1 MKKSLNNQFIRIE
14 ADSKGAASIFLFNRR
29 KKLYKVIYFGKN
41 GGYKEWRVMRMK
53 RFVSLLVT
61 SLLLTSLWGPSAFAA
76 EEKKSADIV
85 SNVKSAIL
93 IERDTGAVLFEKN
106 SKDELPPASMT
117 KVMTMLLIMEA
128 IDKGKLTWNEKVRA
142 SEYAASM
149 GGSQIFLEPGEEMTT
164 KEMLRGIAIGS
175 GNDASVAM
183 AERIAG
189 SEEAFVD
196 MMNDKAK
203 ELGLKHTFFKNTT
216 GLPVSG
222 HYSTAADMAIMA
234 KELLKYEDITKFT
247 GMYEAYL
254 RENTDK
260 KFWLVNTNKLVRF
273 YPGVDGL
280 KTGFTAEAK
289 YCLTAT
295 AQKDGMRV
303 IAVVFGAPTSKERNA
318 QVTKMLDYA
327 FSQYKTHPMF
337 KRNQIIGEAKIS
349 KGKDKTVEAVTS
361 EPLSLLTKKGEK
373 TENVKQKVVMTKNLK
388 APIAKGDQVGT
399 IQLIQDGKVI
409 LESPIVAKKAVK
421 EAGWWTLYKRS
432 FGMFTKA
439 GK

>member
-1 MKKSLNNQFIRIE
+1 
-14 ADSKGAASIFLFNRR
+14 
-29 KKLYKVIYFGKN
+29 
-41 GGYKEWRVMRMK
+41 MRMK
-53 RFVSLLVT
+53 RFVSLIVT
-61 SLLLTSLWGPSAFAA
+61 IFLLTSLWGTSAFAA
-76 EEKKSADIV
+76 EQKTNADIV

-93 IERDTGAVLFEKN
+93 IERDTGKVLYEKN
-106 SKDELPPASMT
+106 SNQELPPASMT
-117 KVMTMLLIMEA
+117 KIMTMLLIMEA
-128 IDKGKLTWNEKVRA
+128 IDQGKLTWSEKIRA

-196 MMNDKAK
+196 MMNNKVK

-222 HYSTAADMAIMA
+222 HFSTASDMAIMA
-234 KELLKYEDITKFT
+234 KELLKYDDITKFT

-295 AQKDGMRV
+295 AQKNGMRV

-318 QVTKMLDYA
+318 QVTKMLNYA
-327 FSQYKTHPMF
+327 FNQYQTHPMY
-337 KRNQIIGEAKIS
+337 KRNQTIMKARVS
-349 KGKDKTVEAVTS
+349 KGQEKSVEAVTS
-361 EPLSLLTKKGEK
+361 EPISLLTKKGGK
-373 TENVKQKVVMTKNLK
+373 TEDVKQKITIKKNLK
-388 APIAKGDQVGT
+388 APINKGDKIGS
-399 IQLIQDGKVI
+399 IKLIKDGKVFV
-409 LESPIVAKKAVK
+409 ESPLLASESVK

>member
-1 MKKSLNNQFIRIE
+1 
-14 ADSKGAASIFLFNRR
+14 
-29 KKLYKVIYFGKN
+29 
-41 GGYKEWRVMRMK
+41 MK
-53 RFVSLLVT
+53 RFVSFLVT
-61 SLLLTSLWGPSAFAA
+61 SFLLTSLWIPSAFAA
-76 EEKKSADIV
+76 EEKKSTDIV

-93 IERDTGAVLFEKN
+93 IERDTGTVLYEKN
-106 SKDELPPASMT
+106 SNQELPPASMT
-117 KVMTMLLIMEA
+117 KIMTMLLIMEA
-128 IDKGKLTWNEKVRA
+128 IDEGKLSWNEKVRA

-149 GGSQIFLEPGEEMTT
+149 GGSQIFLEPGEAMTT

-189 SEEAFVD
+189 SEDAFVD
-196 MMNDKAK
+196 MMNAKAK

-222 HYSTAADMAIMA
+222 HYSTAADMAVMA

-318 QVTKMLDYA
+318 QVTKLLDYA
-327 FSQYKTHPMF
+327 FAQYQTHPMF
-337 KRNQIIGEAKIS
+337 KRSQTIGLVKVS
-349 KGKDKTVEAVTS
+349 KGKEKKVEAVTS
-361 EPLSLLTKKGEK
+361 EPISILTKKGEK
-373 TENVKQKVVMTKNLK
+373 TQDVKQKVILQKNLK
-388 APIAKGDQVGT
+388 APITKGDQVGT
-399 IQLIQDGKVI
+399 IKLTKNGKVI
-409 LESPIVAKKAVK
+409 LESPLVASKSVK
-421 EAGWWTLYKRS
+421 EAGWWTLYKRA
-432 FGMFTKA
+432 FGMFTKS

>member
-1 MKKSLNNQFIRIE
+1 ME
-14 ADSKGAASIFLFNRR
+14 
-29 KKLYKVIYFGKN
+29 
-41 GGYKEWRVMRMK
+41 GYAMK
-53 RFVSLLVT
+53 RYVSLLVI
-61 SLLLTSLWGPSAFAA
+61 SFMLTSLSIPSVSA
-76 EEKKSADIV
+76 EEKKSSDITE
-85 SNVKSAIL
+85 NVRSAIL
-93 IERDTGAVLFEKN
+93 IERDTGNVLYEKN
-106 SKDELPPASMT
+106 SNEELPPASMT
-117 KVMTMLLIMEA
+117 KIMTMLLIMEA
-128 IDKGKLTWNEKVRA
+128 IDQGKLTWDEKIRT

-164 KEMLRGIAIGS
+164 KQMLQGIAIGS

-196 MMNDKAK
+196 MMNDKVK
-203 ELGLKHTFFKNTT
+203 ELGLKNTVFKNTT
-216 GLPVSG
+216 GLPESG
-222 HYSTAADMAIMA
+222 HYSSANDMAVMA

-247 GMYEAYL
+247 GSYEAYL

-318 QVTKMLDYA
+318 QVTKMLNYA
-327 FSQYKTHPMF
+327 FSQYQTHPMF
-337 KRNQIIGEAKIS
+337 KRNQSLGIAHVS
-349 KGKDKTVEAVTS
+349 KGKEKTVQAVTN

-373 TENVKQKVVMTKNLK
+373 TEDVEQKITLKKNLD
-388 APIAKGDQVGT
+388 APIQKGDKVGSVK
-399 IQLIQDGKVI
+399 LIKDGKVV
-409 LESPIVAKKAVK
+409 LESDLVAKNDVK
-421 EAGWWTLYKRS
+421 EAGWWTLYKRT

>member
-1 MKKSLNNQFIRIE
+1 
-14 ADSKGAASIFLFNRR
+14 
-29 KKLYKVIYFGKN
+29 
-41 GGYKEWRVMRMK
+41 MK
-53 RFVSLLVT
+53 RFVSLIVT
-61 SLLLTSLWGPSAFAA
+61 IFLLTSLWSTSAFAA
-76 EEKKSADIV
+76 EEKKNADIV
-85 SNVKSAIL
+85 NNVKSAIL
-93 IERDTGAVLFEKN
+93 IERDTGKVLYEKN
-106 SKDELPPASMT
+106 GNEELPPASMT
-117 KVMTMLLIMEA
+117 KIMTMLLIMEA
-128 IDKGKLTWNEKVRA
+128 VDKGKLSWNEKIRA

-196 MMNDKAK
+196 MMNNKVK

-222 HYSTAADMAIMA
+222 HFSTANDMAIMA

-295 AQKDGMRV
+295 AQKNGMRV

-318 QVTKMLDYA
+318 EVTKMLNYA
-327 FSQYKTHPMF
+327 FNQYQTHPMY
-337 KRNQIIGEAKIS
+337 KRNQIIAKARLS
-349 KGKDKTVEAVTS
+349 KGQEKSIEAVTS
-361 EPLSLLTKKGEK
+361 EPISLLTKKGEK
-373 TENVKQKVVMTKNLK
+373 TEDVKQKITINKNLQ
-388 APIAKGDQVGT
+388 APINKGDKIGT
-399 IQLIQDGKVI
+399 IQLIKDGKVFV
-409 LESPIVAKKAVK
+409 ESPLLAKGTVK

>member
-1 MKKSLNNQFIRIE
+1 MKRL
-14 ADSKGAASIFLFNRR
+14 ASI
-29 KKLYKVIYFGKN
+29 VIVIPILIFS
-41 GGYKEWRVMRMK
+41 
-53 RFVSLLVT
+53 SLST
-61 SLLLTSLWGPSAFAA
+61 SVFAA
-76 EEKKSADIV
+76 EKKSTDLV
-85 SNVKSAIL
+85 TDVKSAIL
-93 IERDTGAVLFEKN
+93 MERDTGKILYEKN
-106 SKDELPPASMT
+106 ANEELPPASMT
-117 KVMTMLLIMEA
+117 KIMTMLLIMEA
-128 IDKGKLTWNEKVRA
+128 IDQGKLSWNEKIRT

-175 GNDASVAM
+175 GNDAAVAM

-189 SEEAFVD
+189 SEEAFVEK
-196 MMNDKAK
+196 MNEKAK
-203 ELGLKHTFFKNTT
+203 ELGLKHTHFENTT
-216 GLPVSG
+216 GLPVKG
-222 HYSTAADMAIMA
+222 HYSTAYDMSIMA

-247 GMYEAYL
+247 GMYESYL

-280 KTGFTAEAK
+280 KTGFTSEAK

-303 IAVVFGAPTSKERNA
+303 IAVVFGAPTSKDRNA

-327 FSQYKTHPMF
+327 YSQYETHPIF
-337 KRNQIIGEAKIS
+337 KRNQAVGKAKVS
-349 KGKDKTVEAVTS
+349 KGKDKTVEALTS

-373 TENVKQKVVMTKNLK
+373 TNGVQQKVIMQKDLN
-388 APIAKGDQVGT
+388 APIHKGDKVGT
-399 IQLIQDGKVI
+399 LKLIQNGKVV
-409 LESPIVAKKAVK
+409 LESPLVASKNID
-421 EAGWWTLYKRS
+421 EAGWWTLFKRA

-439 GK
+439 GE

>member
-1 MKKSLNNQFIRIE
+1 
-14 ADSKGAASIFLFNRR
+14 
-29 KKLYKVIYFGKN
+29 
-41 GGYKEWRVMRMK
+41 MK
-53 RFVSLLVT
+53 RMVSLLVT
-61 SLLLTSLWGPSAFAA
+61 SLLLTSLWGPAAFAA
-76 EEKKSADIV
+76 EEKKSTDIV
-85 SNVKSAIL
+85 SDVKSAIL
-93 IERDTGAVLFEKN
+93 IERDTGTVLYEKN
-106 SKDELPPASMT
+106 SNDELPPASMT
-117 KVMTMLLIMEA
+117 KIMTMLLIMEA
-128 IDKGKLTWNEKVRA
+128 IDKGKLTWNEKIRT

-196 MMNDKAK
+196 MMNEKAK

-222 HYSTAADMAIMA
+222 HYSTAADMAMMA

-295 AQKDGMRV
+295 AQKEGMRV

-337 KRNQIIGEAKIS
+337 KRNQTISEAKIS
-349 KGKDKTVEAVTS
+349 KGKDKTVKAVTS

-373 TENVKQKVVMTKNLK
+373 TENVKQKIVMAKNLK

-399 IQLIQDGKVI
+399 IQLIKDGKVI
-409 LESPIVAKKAVK
+409 LESPLVANKAVK